1 VACARGNIE
10 VDCACHNGKANIATL
25 RVNADG
31 RVALAAPAGQRILRV
46 TRHGKEVPLQPGH
59 AQTAQV
65 DLTAES
71 QYRVTF
77 A

>member
-1 VACARGNIE
+1 
-10 VDCACHNGKANIATL
+10 L

-31 RVALAAPAGQRILRV
+31 RIALAAPAGQHILRV
-46 TRHGKEVPLQPGH
+46 TRQGKQVALQSAN

-65 DLTAES
+65 DLRAAS

-77 A
+77 T